1 MFPQVPPAELE
12 ALILTHPSV
21 QDVAVI
27 GVPDDEAGEL
37 PRAFVVK
44 KPNMEITDKEVE
56 EFVKSRFYELPFW
69 FIFKH

>member
-12 ALILTHPSV
+12 GLILTHPSV

-44 KPNMEITDKEVE
+44 KPNMEITAEEVK
-56 EFVKSRFYELPFW
+56 EFVESR
-69 FIFKH
+69 

>member
-27 GVPDDEAGEL
+27 GVPDDEAGEPVL
-37 PRAFVVK
+37 TLCYLGV
-44 KPNMEITDKEVE
+44 
-56 EFVKSRFYELPFW
+56 
-69 FIFKH
+69 